1 MMLSKIQSP
10 KTKIQLVSL
19 IQKLPTNT
27 KFDVVEVFS
36 SADKPEV
43 IKQFDKHI
51 KQGHFTILI
60 IGEK

>member
-36 SADKPEV
+36 SADKPE
-43 IKQFDKHI
+43 IINQFDKHL
-51 KQGHFTILI
+51 KQGHFTILM
-60 IGEK
+60 IGKK

>member
-1 MMLSKIQSP
+1 MMLSKIQTP
-10 KTKIQLVSL
+10 KTKFQLVSL

-36 SADKPEV
+36 SADKPEI
-43 IKQFDKHI
+43 IKQFDKHL
-51 KQGHFTILI
+51 KHGHFTILM

>member
-1 MMLSKIQSP
+1 MLSKIQSP

-43 IKQFDKHI
+43 IMQFDKHL
-51 KQGHFTILI
+51 KQGHFTILM

>member
-1 MMLSKIQSP
+1 MLSKIQSP

-36 SADKPEV
+36 SADKPEAM
-43 IKQFDKHI
+43 KQFDKHL
-51 KQGHFTILI
+51 KQGHFTILM